1 MSYITKRKIAL
12 AVKKIVLETSI
23 NKTNVTNVMAS
34 IHMRRQTFYDFFL
47 DKYDAIEW
55 IFNDELREIVD
66 DNLDYAKWTN
76 IIHDLCRYFFENKRF
91 INAILNADTK
101 ENIAEK
107 TIKKHTEQLIQV
119 IVLNISNEQGITLDQ
134 TELNFFPEVYSSVI
148 LEQLKTWTAF
158 NVVRNVNDE
167 AELLV
172 TVLEDSINGTILRK
186 KGSNHYIHF
195 D

>member
-12 AVKKIVLETSI
+12 SVKNLVLETSI
-23 NKTNVTNVMAS
+23 NKTNVTSVMQS

-55 IFNDELREIVD
+55 IFNDELREIIE

-76 IIHDLCRYFFENKRF
+76 IIHDLCQYFFDNQKF
-91 INAILNADTK
+91 INAILNANIQ
-101 ENIAEK
+101 ENIVEE

-119 IVLNISNEQGITLDQ
+119 IVLNISKEQNITLDN
-134 TELNFFPEVYSSVI
+134 TEIHFFPEVYSSVI
-148 LEQLKTWTAF
+148 LEQLKSWIAI
-158 NVVRNVNDE
+158 NANRSVDAE
-167 AELLV
+167 ARLLIL
-172 TVLEDSINGTILRK
+172 VLEDSINGTILRK
-186 KGSNHYIHF
+186 KGSHDYIFF